1 MRVTRNDGL
10 AASAMIVDDAGA
22 VVAQRTVTDRSTR
35 ACVPLARA
43 VGAWASLVIDDEIDR
58 SDEPPAPAPSLSS
71 AGISLGPK
79 APTSSRVDPNGV
91 DPLLPFEED
100 STSSLPKQ
108 RVVDIGAT
116 AFFRTEGPARY
127 GVAGVAPFVSVKVSR
142 SWHLRPALAFGRYF
156 GARVDLCW
164 RIPGN
169 YIERRGLEFDL
180 CGGIDGGFASQAN
193 EQTARMSTGPSAI
206 LRGELGYGFGLELRG
221 VSGLNMIRPSVSG
234 APTPSLLA
242 MTGEVGL
249 SMRFQ

>member
-1 MRVTRNDGL
+1 MRVSRSDGL

-22 VVAQRTVTDRSTR
+22 VVAQRTVTDRSART
-35 ACVPLARA
+35 CVPLARA
-43 VGAWASLVIDDEIDR
+43 VGAWASLVLDDEIDR
-58 SDEPPAPAPSLSS
+58 TDEPPAEPPPAVPSV
-71 AGISLGPK
+71 PK
-79 APTSSRVDPNGV
+79 IATSSRVDAGSV
-91 DPLLPFEED
+91 DSFPPLEGD
-100 STSSLPKQ
+100 STSSTPKQ
-108 RVVDIGAT
+108 RTVDIGAT

-142 SWHLRPALAFGRYF
+142 SWHLRPGLAFGRYF

-180 CGGIDGGFASQAN
+180 CGGVDGGVASQGD
-193 EQTARMSTGPSAI
+193 ELSARMSTGPSVI
-206 LRGELGYGFGLELRG
+206 LRGELAYGIALELRG
-221 VSGLNMIRPSVSG
+221 VSGLNWIRPSGSSQ

>member
-1 MRVTRNDGL
+1 MRVTRDDGL

-22 VVAQRTVTDRSTR
+22 VVAQRTVIDRATR
-35 ACVPLARA
+35 TCVPLARA

-58 SDEPPAPAPSLSS
+58 SDEPPAAPPSS
-71 AGISLGPK
+71 GFSLGSK
-79 APTSSRVDPNGV
+79 AAASSRVDPNGA

-100 STSSLPKQ
+100 SAPSSPKQ
-108 RVVDIGAT
+108 RVVDVGAT

-142 SWHLRPALAFGRYF
+142 SWHVRPAVAFGRYF

-180 CGGIDGGFASQAN
+180 CGGVDGGVASQAN
-193 EQTARMSTGPSAI
+193 ELTGRMSTGPSAI

-221 VSGLNMIRPSVSG
+221 VSGLNLIRPSVTG

-242 MTGEVGL
+242 MQGEVGV